1 MSQDRKSA
9 EGQALR
15 LESVNSQ
22 IAALLR
28 RPEVAQ
34 RLRAAGPDQWSA
46 VQILGHMIELINY
59 WMRDIRAMAVA
70 AGEPPR
76 FGRTLDS
83 PERLE
88 AVQRG
93 ADSDPADL
101 LRQLDSAVR
110 AAAGDIRGMAPAQRA
125 KTGIH
130 NRLGEIA
137 VSNAIE
143 ELVVA
148 HVEAHLAQIQQTLGT
163 TG

>member
-1 MSQDRKSA
+1 MSEDRNTA

-22 IAALLR
+22 VAALLR

-34 RLRAAGPDQWSA
+34 RLHAAGSAEWST

-59 WMRDIRAMAVA
+59 WMRDIRALAVA
-70 AGEPPR
+70 TGEPPR
-76 FGRTLDS
+76 FGRTLDA
-83 PERLE
+83 PERLD

-110 AAAGDIRGMAPAQRA
+110 AAAVDIRGMTPAQRA
-125 KTGIH
+125 KTGLH

-137 VSNAIE
+137 VSNAID
-143 ELVVA
+143 ELVVG
-148 HVEAHLAQIQQTLGT
+148 HLEAHLAQMRQTLALPG
-163 TG
+163 